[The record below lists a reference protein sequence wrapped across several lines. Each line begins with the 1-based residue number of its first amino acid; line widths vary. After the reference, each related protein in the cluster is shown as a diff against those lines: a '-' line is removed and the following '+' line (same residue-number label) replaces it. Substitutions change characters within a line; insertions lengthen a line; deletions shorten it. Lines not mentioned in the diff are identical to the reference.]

1 MGIGNWWGSVVKGAT
16 DAFGLTDT
24 KAGERGLNTMQA
36 GADTAQTSLK
46 SNMQPVLNMYGGAM
60 NGRNMDYLLGN
71 YTTQMLG
78 TENAAGPE
86 NVQNFVNPMY
96 GNALAGAADQA
107 LAGAGSSL
115 QSSAANNAVATSVGN
130 QATSMWNQALQQA
143 LADAK
148 NKQGIYG
155 ANLEANLMPSL
166 QWGQLQADMA
176 GTQYTKDMDL
186 AQAAGQVS
194 GQDQSW
200 FGNLF

>member
-16 DAFGLTDT
+16 DAIGLTDT
-24 KAGERGLNTMQA
+24 KAGERGFNTMKA
-36 GADTAQTSLK
+36 GANTAQTSLK
-46 SNMQPVLNMYGGAM
+46 NNMQPVLDMYGGAM
-60 NGRNMDYLLGN
+60 KNRNMDYVLAD
-71 YTTQMLG
+71 YSTRMLG
-78 TENAAGPE
+78 TEDAASPE

-115 QSSAANNAVATSVGN
+115 QSSAANNAVVRNVGEQSTSL
-130 QATSMWNQALQQA
+130 WNNALQQA

-155 ANLEANLMPSL
+155 ANLEANLMPTL
-166 QWGQLQADMA
+166 QWGQLRADMA
-176 GTQYTKDMDL
+176 GTQYTKDMDI
-186 AQAAGQVS
+186 AQAGGQVS

>member
-16 DAFGLTDT
+16 DAIGLTDT
-24 KAGERGLNTMQA
+24 KAGERGFNTMQA
-36 GADTAQTSLK
+36 GANTAQTSLK
-46 SNMQPVLNMYGGAM
+46 NNMQPVLDMYGGAM
-60 NGRNMDYLLGN
+60 KNRNMDYVLAD
-71 YTTQMLG
+71 YSTRMLG
-78 TENAAGPE
+78 TEDAASPE

-115 QSSAANNAVATSVGN
+115 QSSAANNAVARNVGE
-130 QATSMWNQALQQA
+130 QSTSMWNNALQQA

-155 ANLEANLMPSL
+155 ANLEANLMPTL

-176 GTQYTKDMDL
+176 GTQYTKDMDI
-186 AQAAGQVS
+186 AQAGGQVS

>member
-16 DAFGLTDT
+16 DAIGLTDT
-24 KAGERGLNTMQA
+24 KAGERGFKTMQA
-36 GADTAQTSLK
+36 GANTAQTSLK
-46 SNMQPVLNMYGGAM
+46 NNMQPVLDMYGGAM
-60 NGRNMDYLLGN
+60 KNRNMDYVLAD
-71 YTTQMLG
+71 YSTRMLG
-78 TENAAGPE
+78 TEDAASPE
-86 NVQNFVNPMY
+86 NVQDFVNPMY

-115 QSSAANNAVATSVGN
+115 QSSAANNAVARNIGEQS
-130 QATSMWNQALQQA
+130 TSMWNDALQQA

-155 ANLEANLMPSL
+155 ANLEANLMPTL

-176 GTQYTKDMDL
+176 GTQYTKDMDI
-186 AQAAGQVS
+186 AQAGGQVS

>member
-1 MGIGNWWGSVVKGAT
+1 MGIGNWWSSVVKGAT
-16 DAFGLTDT
+16 DAIGLTDT
-24 KAGERGLNTMQA
+24 KAGERGFNTMQA
-36 GADTAQTSLK
+36 GANTAQTSLK
-46 SNMQPVLNMYGGAM
+46 NNMQPVLDMYGGAAK
-60 NGRNMDYLLGN
+60 NRNMDWLLSD
-71 YTTQMLG
+71 YTTRMLG
-78 TENAAGPE
+78 TENAASPE

-130 QATSMWNQALQQA
+130 QTTSMWNNALQQA

-155 ANLEANLMPSL
+155 ATLETNLMPSM

>member
-16 DAFGLTDT
+16 DAIGLTDT
-24 KAGERGLNTMQA
+24 KAGERGFNTMRA
-36 GADTAQTSLK
+36 GANTAQTSLK
-46 SNMQPVLNMYGGAM
+46 NNMQPVLDMYGGAM
-60 NGRNMDYLLGN
+60 KNRNMDYVLAD
-71 YTTQMLG
+71 YSTRMLG
-78 TENAAGPE
+78 TEDAASPE

-115 QSSAANNAVATSVGN
+115 QSSAANNAVVRNVGE
-130 QATSMWNQALQQA
+130 QSTSMWNNALQQA

-155 ANLEANLMPSL
+155 ANLEANLMPTL

-176 GTQYTKDMDL
+176 GTQYTKDMDI
-186 AQAAGQVS
+186 AQAGGQVS

>member
-16 DAFGLTDT
+16 DAIGLTDT
-24 KAGERGLNTMQA
+24 KAGERGFNTMKA
-36 GADTAQTSLK
+36 GANTAQTSLK
-46 SNMQPVLNMYGGAM
+46 NNMQPVLDMYGGAM
-60 NGRNMDYLLGN
+60 KNRNMDYVLAD
-71 YTTQMLG
+71 YSTRMLG
-78 TENAAGPE
+78 TEDAASPE
-86 NVQNFVNPMY
+86 NVQSFVNPMY

-115 QSSAANNAVATSVGN
+115 QSSAANNAVVRNVGE
-130 QATSMWNQALQQA
+130 QSTSMWNNALQQA

-155 ANLEANLMPSL
+155 ANLEANLMPTL

-176 GTQYTKDMDL
+176 GTQYTKDMDI
-186 AQAAGQVS
+186 AQAGGQVS

>member
-16 DAFGLTDT
+16 DAIGLTDT
-24 KAGERGLNTMQA
+24 KAGERGFNTMQA
-36 GADTAQTSLK
+36 GANTAQTSLK
-46 SNMQPVLNMYGGAM
+46 NNMQPVLDMYGGAM
-60 NGRNMDYLLGN
+60 KNRNMDYVLAD
-71 YTTQMLG
+71 YSTRMLG
-78 TENAAGPE
+78 TEDAASPE
-86 NVQNFVNPMY
+86 NVQSFVNPMY

-115 QSSAANNAVATSVGN
+115 QSSAANNTVAHNVGE
-130 QATSMWNQALQQA
+130 QSTSMWNNALQQA

-155 ANLEANLMPSL
+155 ANLEANLMPTL

-176 GTQYTKDMDL
+176 GTQYTKDMDI
-186 AQAAGQVS
+186 AQAGGQVS

>member
-16 DAFGLTDT
+16 DAMGLTDT
-24 KAGERGLNTMQA
+24 KAGERGFNTMQA
-36 GADTAQTSLK
+36 GANTAQTSLK
-46 SNMQPVLNMYGGAM
+46 NNMQPVLDMYGGAM
-60 NGRNMDYLLGN
+60 KNRNMDYVLAD
-71 YTTQMLG
+71 YSTRMLG
-78 TENAAGPE
+78 TEDAASPD

-115 QSSAANNAVATSVGN
+115 QSSAANNAVATNVGN
-130 QATSMWNQALQQA
+130 QTTSMWNNALQQA

-155 ANLEANLMPSL
+155 ANLEANLMPTL

-176 GTQYTKDMDL
+176 GTQYTKDMDI
-186 AQAAGQVS
+186 AQAGGQVS

>member
-16 DAFGLTDT
+16 DAIGLTDT
-24 KAGERGLNTMQA
+24 KAGERGFNTMQA
-36 GADTAQTSLK
+36 GANTAQTSLK
-46 SNMQPVLNMYGGAM
+46 NNMRPVLDMYGDAM
-60 NGRNMDYLLGN
+60 KKRNMDYVLAD
-71 YTTQMLG
+71 YSTRMLG
-78 TENAAGPE
+78 TEDAASPD

-115 QSSAANNAVATSVGN
+115 QSSAANNAVARNVGE
-130 QATSMWNQALQQA
+130 QSTSMWNNALQQA

-155 ANLEANLMPSL
+155 AYLEANLMPTL
-166 QWGQLQADMA
+166 QWGQRQADMA
-176 GTQYTKDMDL
+176 GTQYTKDMDI
-186 AQAAGQVS
+186 ARAGGQVS

>member
-1 MGIGNWWGSVVKGAT
+1 
-16 DAFGLTDT
+16 
-24 KAGERGLNTMQA
+24 
-36 GADTAQTSLK
+36 
-46 SNMQPVLNMYGGAM
+46 
-60 NGRNMDYLLGN
+60 MDYLLGD
-71 YTTQMLG
+71 YTTRMLG
-78 TENAAGPE
+78 TENAASPE

-130 QATSMWNQALQQA
+130 QATSMWNNALQQA

-155 ANLEANLMPSL
+155 ANLEANLMPSM

-176 GTQYTKDMDL
+176 GTQYTKDMDI
-186 AQAAGQVS
+186 AQTGGQVS

>member
-16 DAFGLTDT
+16 DAMGLTDT
-24 KAGERGLNTMQA
+24 KAGERGFNTMRA
-36 GADTAQTSLK
+36 GANTAQTSLK
-46 SNMQPVLNMYGGAM
+46 NNMQPVLDMYGGAM
-60 NGRNMDYLLGN
+60 KNRNMDYVLAD
-71 YTTQMLG
+71 YSTRMLG
-78 TENAAGPE
+78 TEDAASPD

-115 QSSAANNAVATSVGN
+115 QSSAANNAVATNVGN
-130 QATSMWNQALQQA
+130 QTTSMWNNALQQA

-155 ANLEANLMPSL
+155 ANLEANLMPTL

-176 GTQYTKDMDL
+176 GTQYTKDMDI
-186 AQAAGQVS
+186 AQAGGQVS

>member
-16 DAFGLTDT
+16 DAVGLTDT

>member
-46 SNMQPVLNMYGGAM
+46 SNMQPVLDMYGGAM

-130 QATSMWNQALQQA
+130 QATSMCNQALQQA

-155 ANLEANLMPSL
+155 ANLEANLMPFM

-186 AQAAGQVS
+186 TQAAGQVS

>member
-1 MGIGNWWGSVVKGAT
+1 MGIGNWWSSVVKGAT
-16 DAFGLTDT
+16 DAIGLTDT
-24 KAGERGLNTMQA
+24 KAGERGFNTMQA
-36 GADTAQTSLK
+36 GANTAQTSLK
-46 SNMQPVLNMYGGAM
+46 NNMQPVLDMYGGAAK
-60 NGRNMDYLLGN
+60 NRNMDWLLSD
-71 YTTQMLG
+71 YTTRMLG
-78 TENAAGPE
+78 TENAASPE

-115 QSSAANNAVATSVGN
+115 QSSAANNAVATNVGN
-130 QATSMWNQALQQA
+130 QTTSMWNNALQQA

-155 ANLEANLMPSL
+155 ANLETNLMPSM

>member
-16 DAFGLTDT
+16 DAIGLTDT
-24 KAGERGLNTMQA
+24 KAGERGFNTMQA
-36 GADTAQTSLK
+36 GANTAQTSLK
-46 SNMQPVLNMYGGAM
+46 NNMRPVLDMYGDAM
-60 NGRNMDYLLGN
+60 KKRNMDYVLAD
-71 YTTQMLG
+71 YSTRMLG
-78 TENAAGPE
+78 TEDAASPD

-115 QSSAANNAVATSVGN
+115 QSSAANNAVARNVGE
-130 QATSMWNQALQQA
+130 QSTSMWNNALQQA

-155 ANLEANLMPSL
+155 ANLEANLMPTL

-176 GTQYTKDMDL
+176 GTQYTKDMDI
-186 AQAAGQVS
+186 AQAGGQVS

>member
-16 DAFGLTDT
+16 DAMGLTDT
-24 KAGERGLNTMQA
+24 KAGERGFNTMQA
-36 GADTAQTSLK
+36 GANTAQTSLK
-46 SNMQPVLNMYGGAM
+46 NNMRPVLDMYGGAM
-60 NGRNMDYLLGN
+60 KNRNMDYVLAD
-71 YTTQMLG
+71 YSTRMLG
-78 TENAAGPE
+78 TEDAASPD

-115 QSSAANNAVATSVGN
+115 QSSAANNAVATNVGN
-130 QATSMWNQALQQA
+130 QTTSMWNNALQQA

-155 ANLEANLMPSL
+155 ANLEANLMPTI

-176 GTQYTKDMDL
+176 GTQYTKDMNI
-186 AQAAGQVS
+186 AQAGGQVS

-200 FGNLF
+200 FGSLF

>member
-46 SNMQPVLNMYGGAM
+46 SNMQPVLDMYGGAM

-155 ANLEANLMPSL
+155 ANLEANLMPSM

>member
-1 MGIGNWWGSVVKGAT
+1 MGIGNWWSSVVKGAT
-16 DAFGLTDT
+16 DAIGLTDT
-24 KAGERGLNTMQA
+24 KAGERGFNTMQA
-36 GADTAQTSLK
+36 GANTAQTSLK
-46 SNMQPVLNMYGGAM
+46 NNMQPVLDMYGGAAK
-60 NGRNMDYLLGN
+60 NRNMDWLLSD
-71 YTTQMLG
+71 YTTRMLG
-78 TENAAGPE
+78 TEDAASPE

-130 QATSMWNQALQQA
+130 QTTSMWNNALQQA

-155 ANLEANLMPSL
+155 ATLETNLMPSM

-186 AQAAGQVS
+186 AQAAGNVS

>member
-24 KAGERGLNTMQA
+24 KAGVRGLNTMQA

-46 SNMQPVLNMYGGAM
+46 SNMQPVLDMYGGAM
-60 NGRNMDYLLGN
+60 NGRNMDYLLDN

-155 ANLEANLMPSL
+155 ANLEANLMPSM